1 MLPEDIR
8 NMDFG
13 QASMPHAPEV
23 QTPEVPY
30 DTTTSAPDRPAI
42 PLSPD
47 MLSGNLR
54 GNDSEKSGIEFSF
67 DAFGYTQ
74 QVELVRESYADGNLA
89 VTAYLSDPTDE
100 SFGQPWSSVTVNF
113 GSPLQQDATVFLDT
127 NNMGE
132 AMLSKISQLGA
143 FTGQFMRSGFCSYPA
158 FTFDTEVMGNM
169 RDLNEFASADH
180 SSLAEMRGMCHAA
193 LENVYG
199 SEFTDALESG
209 YDLNA
214 ESHDCASGSAVLEPD
229 LYPFADSYPKQP
241 KHTIV
246 LKSGTVYTPRGTTRS
261 AQTERMK
268 KHAQEDTGA
277 RAGSQGRQLRQNQH
291 ARRLPHAPRHS
302 DK

>member
-1 MLPEDIR
+1 MATLLSPDMLPEDIR

-13 QASMPHAPEV
+13 QASMPHAPEA

-74 QVELVRESYADGNLA
+74 QVELVQESYADGNLA
-89 VTAYLSDPTDE
+89 VTAYL
-100 SFGQPWSSVTVNF
+100 
-113 GSPLQQDATVFLDT
+113 
-127 NNMGE
+127 
-132 AMLSKISQLGA
+132 
-143 FTGQFMRSGFCSYPA
+143 SYPA

-169 RDLNEFASADH
+169 RDLNEFVSADH
-180 SSLAEMRGMCHAA
+180 SSLAEMRGACHAA

-214 ESHDCASGSAVLEPD
+214 ESHDCASGSAVLETCD
-229 LYPFADSYPKQP
+229 
-241 KHTIV
+241 
-246 LKSGTVYTPRGTTRS
+246 TTR
-261 AQTERMK
+261 AEQPMNHVKGVR
-268 KHAQEDTGA
+268 
-277 RAGSQGRQLRQNQH
+277 
-291 ARRLPHAPRHS
+291 
-302 DK
+302 

>member
-13 QASMPHAPEV
+13 QASMPHAPEA

-143 FTGQFMRSGFCSYPA
+143 FT
-158 FTFDTEVMGNM
+158 FDTEVMGNM

-180 SSLAEMRGMCHAA
+180 SSLAKMQDACHAA

-214 ESHDCASGSAVLEPD
+214 ESHDCASGSAVLETCD
-229 LYPFADSYPKQP
+229 
-241 KHTIV
+241 
-246 LKSGTVYTPRGTTRS
+246 TTR
-261 AQTERMK
+261 AEQPTN
-268 KHAQEDTGA
+268 HAKGV
-277 RAGSQGRQLRQNQH
+277 R
-291 ARRLPHAPRHS
+291 
-302 DK
+302 

>member
-1 MLPEDIR
+1 MATLLSPDMLPEDIR

-13 QASMPHAPEV
+13 QASMPHAPEA

-54 GNDSEKSGIEFSF
+54 ENDSEKSGIEFSF

-74 QVELVRESYADGNLA
+74 QVELVQESYADGNLA

-158 FTFDTEVMGNM
+158 FTFDTEVMDNM
-169 RDLNEFASADH
+169 RDLNEFVSADH
-180 SSLAEMRGMCHAA
+180 SSL
-193 LENVYG
+193 
-199 SEFTDALESG
+199 
-209 YDLNA
+209 
-214 ESHDCASGSAVLEPD
+214 
-229 LYPFADSYPKQP
+229 
-241 KHTIV
+241 
-246 LKSGTVYTPRGTTRS
+246 PRC
-261 AQTERMK
+261 
-268 KHAQEDTGA
+268 GA
-277 RAGSQGRQLRQNQH
+277 RAT
-291 ARRLPHAPRHS
+291 RHS
-302 DK
+302 KTYTAASSRMPWKAVTT

>member
-13 QASMPHAPEV
+13 QASMPHAPEA
-23 QTPEVPY
+23 QTSEVPY

-158 FTFDTEVMGNM
+158 FTFDSEVMGNM
-169 RDLNEFASADH
+169 RDLK
-180 SSLAEMRGMCHAA
+180 RVRIGRPQQPCR
-193 LENVYG
+193 
-199 SEFTDALESG
+199 DAG
-209 YDLNA
+209 R
-214 ESHDCASGSAVLEPD
+214 V
-229 LYPFADSYPKQP
+229 
-241 KHTIV
+241 
-246 LKSGTVYTPRGTTRS
+246 PRGTRKRIR
-261 AQTERMK
+261 QRVHGCLGKRLRPER
-268 KHAQEDTGA
+268 
-277 RAGSQGRQLRQNQH
+277 RI
-291 ARRLPHAPRHS
+291 P
-302 DK
+302 

>member
-13 QASMPHAPEV
+13 QASMPHAPEA

-30 DTTTSAPDRPAI
+30 DTTTPAPDRPAI

-74 QVELVRESYADGNLA
+74 QVELVQESYADGNLA

-100 SFGQPWSSVTVNF
+100 SFGQPWRSVTVNF

-180 SSLAEMRGMCHAA
+180 SSLAEMRGACHAA

-199 SEFTDALESG
+199 TKNFRKCYLMDFLTVLGIIDSRQLDVFV
-209 YDLNA
+209 YIA
-214 ESHDCASGSAVLEPD
+214 ENTNPSNNTFIGTYTKISKDVGVSSR
-229 LYPFADSYPKQP
+229 
-241 KHTIV
+241 TIA
-246 LKSGTVYTPRGTTRS
+246 KI
-261 AQTERMK
+261 MK
-268 KHAQEDTGA
+268 KLQENNFIKKVQNGVWLVNPNILMKGGDHK
-277 RAGSQGRQLRQNQH
+277 RQI
-291 ARRLPHAPRHS
+291 P
-302 DK
+302 

>member
-13 QASMPHAPEV
+13 QASMPHAPEA

-54 GNDSEKSGIEFSF
+54 ENDSEKSGIEFSF

-74 QVELVRESYADGNLA
+74 QVELVQESYADGNLA

-132 AMLSKISQLGA
+132 AMLSIISQLGA
-143 FTGQFMRSGFCSYPA
+143 FT
-158 FTFDTEVMGNM
+158 FDTVVMDNM

-180 SSLAEMRGMCHAA
+180 SSLAEMRGACHAA

-214 ESHDCASGSAVLEPD
+214 ESHDCASGSAVLETCD
-229 LYPFADSYPKQP
+229 
-241 KHTIV
+241 
-246 LKSGTVYTPRGTTRS
+246 TTR
-261 AQTERMK
+261 AEQPMNHVKGVR
-268 KHAQEDTGA
+268 
-277 RAGSQGRQLRQNQH
+277 
-291 ARRLPHAPRHS
+291 
-302 DK
+302 

>member
-47 MLSGNLR
+47 MLSGNLQ

-74 QVELVRESYADGNLA
+74 QVELVQESYADGNLA

-132 AMLSKISQLGA
+132 AMLSKISQL
-143 FTGQFMRSGFCSYPA
+143 
-158 FTFDTEVMGNM
+158 
-169 RDLNEFASADH
+169 
-180 SSLAEMRGMCHAA
+180 
-193 LENVYG
+193 
-199 SEFTDALESG
+199 
-209 YDLNA
+209 
-214 ESHDCASGSAVLEPD
+214 
-229 LYPFADSYPKQP
+229 
-241 KHTIV
+241 
-246 LKSGTVYTPRGTTRS
+246 
-261 AQTERMK
+261 
-268 KHAQEDTGA
+268 
-277 RAGSQGRQLRQNQH
+277 
-291 ARRLPHAPRHS
+291 
-302 DK
+302 

>member
-13 QASMPHAPEV
+13 QASMPHAPEA
-23 QTPEVPY
+23 QTPEAPY

-54 GNDSEKSGIEFSF
+54 ENDSEKSGIEFSF

-74 QVELVRESYADGNLA
+74 QVELVQESYADGNLA

-180 SSLAEMRGMCHAA
+180 SSLAKMQDACHAA

-199 SEFTDALESG
+199 SEFTDALER
-209 YDLNA
+209 LR
-214 ESHDCASGSAVLEPD
+214 P
-229 LYPFADSYPKQP
+229 
-241 KHTIV
+241 
-246 LKSGTVYTPRGTTRS
+246 
-261 AQTERMK
+261 ER
-268 KHAQEDTGA
+268 
-277 RAGSQGRQLRQNQH
+277 RI
-291 ARRLPHAPRHS
+291 P
-302 DK
+302 

>member
-13 QASMPHAPEV
+13 QASMPHAPEA

-30 DTTTSAPDRPAI
+30 DMTTSAPDRPAI

-47 MLSGNLR
+47 MLSGNLQ
-54 GNDSEKSGIEFSF
+54 GNGSEKSGIEFSF

-169 RDLNEFASADH
+169 RDLR
-180 SSLAEMRGMCHAA
+180 RGCDRHEP
-193 LENVYG
+193 L
-199 SEFTDALESG
+199 S
-209 YDLNA
+209 
-214 ESHDCASGSAVLEPD
+214 LEPD
-229 LYPFADSYPKQP
+229 LHPFADSYPKQP

-291 ARRLPHAPRHS
+291 ARRLPHAPRVS
-302 DK
+302 GK

>member
-13 QASMPHAPEV
+13 QASMPHAPEAK
-23 QTPEVPY
+23 TPEVPY

-74 QVELVRESYADGNLA
+74 QVELVQESYADGNLA

-132 AMLSKISQLGA
+132 AMLSKISQL
-143 FTGQFMRSGFCSYPA
+143 
-158 FTFDTEVMGNM
+158 
-169 RDLNEFASADH
+169 
-180 SSLAEMRGMCHAA
+180 
-193 LENVYG
+193 
-199 SEFTDALESG
+199 
-209 YDLNA
+209 
-214 ESHDCASGSAVLEPD
+214 
-229 LYPFADSYPKQP
+229 
-241 KHTIV
+241 
-246 LKSGTVYTPRGTTRS
+246 
-261 AQTERMK
+261 
-268 KHAQEDTGA
+268 
-277 RAGSQGRQLRQNQH
+277 
-291 ARRLPHAPRHS
+291 
-302 DK
+302 

>member
-13 QASMPHAPEV
+13 QASMPHAPEA
-23 QTPEVPY
+23 QTPEAPY

-47 MLSGNLR
+47 MLSGNLQ

-67 DAFGYTQ
+67 DA
-74 QVELVRESYADGNLA
+74 
-89 VTAYLSDPTDE
+89 
-100 SFGQPWSSVTVNF
+100 F

-180 SSLAEMRGMCHAA
+180 MSLAKMQDACHAA
-193 LENVYG
+193 LENMYG

-214 ESHDCASGSAVLEPD
+214 ESHDCTSGSAVLETCD
-229 LYPFADSYPKQP
+229 
-241 KHTIV
+241 
-246 LKSGTVYTPRGTTRS
+246 TTR
-261 AQTERMK
+261 AEQPTNHVKGVR
-268 KHAQEDTGA
+268 
-277 RAGSQGRQLRQNQH
+277 
-291 ARRLPHAPRHS
+291 
-302 DK
+302 

>member
-1 MLPEDIR
+1 MLGTVIGLFRELDIGAV
-8 NMDFG
+8 D
-13 QASMPHAPEV
+13 
-23 QTPEVPY
+23 
-30 DTTTSAPDRPAI
+30 
-42 PLSPD
+42 L
-47 MLSGNLR
+47 LGNLR
-54 GNDSEKSGIEFSF
+54 DVVSTNGTCGRILLNLLEGYIVGLHIACGCLGLTNDDSA
-67 DAFGYTQ
+67 AFN
-74 QVELVRESYADGNLA
+74 ESYADGNLA

-113 GSPLQQDATVFLDT
+113 GSPLQQNATVFLDT

-180 SSLAEMRGMCHAA
+180 SSLAELRGACHAA

-214 ESHDCASGSAVLEPD
+214 ESHDCASGSAVLETCD
-229 LYPFADSYPKQP
+229 
-241 KHTIV
+241 
-246 LKSGTVYTPRGTTRS
+246 TTRAEQPTNRLYS
-261 AQTERMK
+261 GLQ
-268 KHAQEDTGA
+268 
-277 RAGSQGRQLRQNQH
+277 
-291 ARRLPHAPRHS
+291 ARRP
-302 DK
+302 

>member
-13 QASMPHAPEV
+13 QASMPHAPEA

-47 MLSGNLR
+47 
-54 GNDSEKSGIEFSF
+54 
-67 DAFGYTQ
+67 
-74 QVELVRESYADGNLA
+74 
-89 VTAYLSDPTDE
+89 
-100 SFGQPWSSVTVNF
+100 
-113 GSPLQQDATVFLDT
+113 
-127 NNMGE
+127 
-132 AMLSKISQLGA
+132 
-143 FTGQFMRSGFCSYPA
+143 MRSGFCSYPA

-180 SSLAEMRGMCHAA
+180 SSLAKMQDACHAA

-214 ESHDCASGSAVLEPD
+214 ESHDCASGSAVLETCD
-229 LYPFADSYPKQP
+229 
-241 KHTIV
+241 
-246 LKSGTVYTPRGTTRS
+246 TTR
-261 AQTERMK
+261 AEQPMN
-268 KHAQEDTGA
+268 HAKGV
-277 RAGSQGRQLRQNQH
+277 R
-291 ARRLPHAPRHS
+291 
-302 DK
+302 

>member
-13 QASMPHAPEV
+13 QASMPHAPEA

-74 QVELVRESYADGNLA
+74 QVELVQESYADGNLA
-89 VTAYLSDPTDE
+89 
-100 SFGQPWSSVTVNF
+100 VTVNF

-169 RDLNEFASADH
+169 RDLSEFVSADH
-180 SSLAEMRGMCHAA
+180 SSLAEMRGACHAA

-214 ESHDCASGSAVLEPD
+214 ESHDCASGSAVLETCD
-229 LYPFADSYPKQP
+229 
-241 KHTIV
+241 
-246 LKSGTVYTPRGTTRS
+246 TTR
-261 AQTERMK
+261 AEQPMNHVKGVR
-268 KHAQEDTGA
+268 
-277 RAGSQGRQLRQNQH
+277 
-291 ARRLPHAPRHS
+291 
-302 DK
+302 

>member
-13 QASMPHAPEV
+13 QASMPHAPEA

-74 QVELVRESYADGNLA
+74 QVELVQESYADGNLA

-169 RDLNEFASADH
+169 RGA
-180 SSLAEMRGMCHAA
+180 CHAA
-193 LENVYG
+193 LENVFG

-214 ESHDCASGSAVLEPD
+214 ESHDCASGSAVLETCD
-229 LYPFADSYPKQP
+229 
-241 KHTIV
+241 
-246 LKSGTVYTPRGTTRS
+246 TTR
-261 AQTERMK
+261 AEQPMN
-268 KHAQEDTGA
+268 HAKGV
-277 RAGSQGRQLRQNQH
+277 R
-291 ARRLPHAPRHS
+291 
-302 DK
+302 

>member
-1 MLPEDIR
+1 MATLLSPDMLPEDIR

-13 QASMPHAPEV
+13 QASMPHAPEA

-30 DTTTSAPDRPAI
+30 DTTASAPDRPAI

-47 MLSGNLR
+47 MLSGSLR
-54 GNDSEKSGIEFSF
+54 GNGSEKSGIEFSF

-74 QVELVRESYADGNLA
+74 QVELVQESYADGNLA

-180 SSLAEMRGMCHAA
+180 SSLAKMQDACHAA

-214 ESHDCASGSAVLEPD
+214 ESHDCASGSAVLETCD
-229 LYPFADSYPKQP
+229 
-241 KHTIV
+241 
-246 LKSGTVYTPRGTTRS
+246 TTR
-261 AQTERMK
+261 AEQPMN
-268 KHAQEDTGA
+268 HAKGV
-277 RAGSQGRQLRQNQH
+277 R
-291 ARRLPHAPRHS
+291 
-302 DK
+302 

>member
-1 MLPEDIR
+1 MATLLSPDMLPEDIR

-13 QASMPHAPEV
+13 QASMPHAPEA
-23 QTPEVPY
+23 QTPEAPY

-89 VTAYLSDPTDE
+89 VTAYLSDPTEE

-132 AMLSKISQLGA
+132 AMLSKIS
-143 FTGQFMRSGFCSYPA
+143 
-158 FTFDTEVMGNM
+158 
-169 RDLNEFASADH
+169 
-180 SSLAEMRGMCHAA
+180 
-193 LENVYG
+193 
-199 SEFTDALESG
+199 
-209 YDLNA
+209 
-214 ESHDCASGSAVLEPD
+214 
-229 LYPFADSYPKQP
+229 
-241 KHTIV
+241 
-246 LKSGTVYTPRGTTRS
+246 
-261 AQTERMK
+261 
-268 KHAQEDTGA
+268 
-277 RAGSQGRQLRQNQH
+277 
-291 ARRLPHAPRHS
+291 
-302 DK
+302 

>member
-1 MLPEDIR
+1 MEPKPKERIVFDEDLYYGDEGEEMAINDLMER
-8 NMDFG
+8 DGLTEGEVREDFTDDEIFNH
-13 QASMPHAPEV
+13 QMEMK
-23 QTPEVPY
+23 
-30 DTTTSAPDRPAI
+30 D
-42 PLSPD
+42 
-47 MLSGNLR
+47 
-54 GNDSEKSGIEFSF
+54 F
-67 DAFGYTQ
+67 DY
-74 QVELVRESYADGNLA
+74 ESYADGNLA

-158 FTFDTEVMGNM
+158 FTFDTEVMDNM

-180 SSLAEMRGMCHAA
+180 SSLAEMRRACHAA

-214 ESHDCASGSAVLEPD
+214 ESHDCASGSAVLETCD
-229 LYPFADSYPKQP
+229 
-241 KHTIV
+241 
-246 LKSGTVYTPRGTTRS
+246 TTR
-261 AQTERMK
+261 AEQPTNHVKGVR
-268 KHAQEDTGA
+268 
-277 RAGSQGRQLRQNQH
+277 
-291 ARRLPHAPRHS
+291 
-302 DK
+302 

>member
-1 MLPEDIR
+1 
-8 NMDFG
+8 
-13 QASMPHAPEV
+13 
-23 QTPEVPY
+23 
-30 DTTTSAPDRPAI
+30 
-42 PLSPD
+42 

-74 QVELVRESYADGNLA
+74 QVELVQESYADGNLA
-89 VTAYLSDPTDE
+89 VTAYLSDQTDE

-158 FTFDTEVMGNM
+158 FTFDSEVMGNM

-180 SSLAEMRGMCHAA
+180 SSLAEMRGACRAA

-214 ESHDCASGSAVLEPD
+214 ESHDCASGSAVLETCD
-229 LYPFADSYPKQP
+229 
-241 KHTIV
+241 
-246 LKSGTVYTPRGTTRS
+246 TTR
-261 AQTERMK
+261 AEQPTNHVKGVR
-268 KHAQEDTGA
+268 
-277 RAGSQGRQLRQNQH
+277 
-291 ARRLPHAPRHS
+291 
-302 DK
+302 

>member
-1 MLPEDIR
+1 
-8 NMDFG
+8 MDFG
-13 QASMPHAPEV
+13 QASMPHAPEA

-47 MLSGNLR
+47 MLSGNLQ

-169 RDLNEFASADH
+169 RDLNEFVSADH
-180 SSLAEMRGMCHAA
+180 SSLAEMRGACHAA

-199 SEFTDALESG
+199 SKFTDALESG

-214 ESHDCASGSAVLEPD
+214 ESHDCASGSAVLETCD
-229 LYPFADSYPKQP
+229 
-241 KHTIV
+241 
-246 LKSGTVYTPRGTTRS
+246 TTR
-261 AQTERMK
+261 AEQPMNHVKGVR
-268 KHAQEDTGA
+268 
-277 RAGSQGRQLRQNQH
+277 
-291 ARRLPHAPRHS
+291 
-302 DK
+302 